1 MTLHRNRY
9 VAKRVEHFVRLPV
22 SVAISIFVAIFL
34 VSASEFAWQKD
45 QTKPEESVRAF
56 AKALAKDDFPAMA
69 RLVIGGKPNFDFS
82 KLRGDDQQLDT
93 VYVQFDVKVKEVKVV
108 GDRATVI
115 VGYTAKEKGDEYA
128 GTSEKEIVPLQ
139 LVDGQWLIVPYTKL
153 RPTGYFMERL
163 ANILAN
169 PEEELAKL
177 TKAYGPTRNV
187 GLDNI
192 KLGLQRRDFFAA
204 ILKTDGPERNYVPYN
219 GYKSMTMVEHTSV
232 MWPVGKADEVVFDM
246 GLEQGSYL
254 TYWKKVNGK
263 PKRIFQYE
271 IKDGDG
277 KQSPIGTLETM
288 LAKNKS
294 RLGKGQGA
302 SPTELIR
309 KKQVYACY
317 IEVGAIGSFV
327 CTVLREDGTRDPS
340 TPNYSM
346 EAIMQDSYQLFKRGF
361 FITPAEE
368 MLIANGQGQ

>member
-1 MTLHRNRY
+1 MAFHRNRY
-9 VAKRVEHFVRLPV
+9 VARSVQHFVRLPSN
-22 SVAISIFVAIFL
+22 SVIAIVVGVFI
-34 VSASEFAWQKD
+34 VSASLFARQ
-45 QTKPEESVRAF
+45 QGQPRPEHTVKAF
-56 AKALAKDDFPAMA
+56 AQALVKDDFPAMA
-69 RLVIGGKPNFDFS
+69 RLVVGGKPNFDFS

-93 VYVQFDVKVKEVKVV
+93 IYVQFDVKVKEVKVD

-115 VGYTAKEKGDEYA
+115 VSYTAKEKGDSYA
-128 GTSEKEIVPLQ
+128 GTSEKEVVPLQ
-139 LVDGQWLIVPYTKL
+139 LVDGDWKIIPYTKHS
-153 RPTGYFMERL
+153 PTGYFMERL

-169 PEEELAKL
+169 PEQEFAKL
-177 TKAYGPTRNV
+177 TQAYGPTRNV
-187 GLDNI
+187 GDANV
-192 KLGLQRRDFFAA
+192 KLGQDRRDFFVA

-271 IKDGDG
+271 IKDGEG
-277 KQSPIGTLETM
+277 KQSPIGTLEFM

-309 KKQVYACY
+309 KKQAYACY

-327 CTVLREDGTRDPS
+327 CTLTREDGSRDPS

-346 EAIMQDSYQLFKRGF
+346 EAIMQDSYQLLKRGF

-368 MLIANGQGQ
+368 MLVAGN